1 MSEKINF
8 YDYNDRIDK
17 IRKLT
22 KEFREII
29 ENKFPEITEIDVELI
44 TETLGIELKHYFR
57 KFWLHTRKP
66 FLFTIQNVPIKST
79 CGITIQLPVTW
90 FTIQNVPIK
99 LGK

>member
-66 FLFTIQNVPIKST
+66 FFGFFKHFVGFFHS
-79 CGITIQLPVTW
+79 GII
-90 FTIQNVPIK
+90 F
-99 LGK
+99 